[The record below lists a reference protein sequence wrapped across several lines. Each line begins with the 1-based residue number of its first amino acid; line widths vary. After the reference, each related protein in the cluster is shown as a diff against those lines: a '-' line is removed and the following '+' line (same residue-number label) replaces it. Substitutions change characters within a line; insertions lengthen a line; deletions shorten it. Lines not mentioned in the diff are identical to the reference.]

1 MICAIL
7 GPTCSGKSDL
17 AEKLSQKLNFPIINF
32 DAFQVYKEIEK
43 GTAKPSNDLINS
55 GRYFLYSFK
64 SVLEPY
70 DVMNYQKDARELLA
84 SFNNDNVILVGGTG
98 LYLKALLFDYKFLE
112 EEKMPEDFLSEYS
125 NEELFIMLEK
135 IDPED
140 ANKIGKNNR
149 KRLIRALYVYKI
161 HGKTKSDINDNG
173 KNKLLYPNVIFIGLN
188 IDRDLLYSRINDRVD
203 QMFLDGLKEEVDNLF
218 SYYDSSLRAFQA
230 IGYKEFKGD
239 LSNSEIK
246 ELIKKNTRNYAKRQM
261 TFFKHQ
267 FENVKWFNSLKEAES
282 YLGL

>member
-1 MICAIL
+1 MIYAIL

-17 AEKLSQKLNFPIINF
+17 AEKLSNKLHLPVINF

-43 GTAKPSNDLINS
+43 GTAKPSIELINS
-55 GRYFLYSFK
+55 GRYFLYNFK
-64 SVLEPY
+64 SVLESY
-70 DVMNYQKDARELLA
+70 DVMNYQKDARELLS

-112 EEKMPEDFLSEYS
+112 EEKMPEDFLNEYD
-125 NEELFIMLEK
+125 NDELFKMLDS
-135 IDPED
+135 IDHND
-140 ANKIGKNNR
+140 AIKIGKNNR
-149 KRLIRALYVYKI
+149 KRLIRALYVYKV

-173 KNKLLYPNVIFIGLN
+173 KNKLLYPNVEFIGLN
-188 IDRDLLYSRINDRVD
+188 IERELLYSKINDRVD
-203 QMFLDGLKEEVDNLF
+203 YMFLDGLKEEVDNLF
-218 SYYDSSLRAFQA
+218 AYYDSSLRAFQA
-230 IGYKEFKGD
+230 IGYKEFK
-239 LSNSEIK
+239 SNLPLHEVK

-267 FENVKWFNSLKEAES
+267 FENVKWFNSLKEAEE